1 MTSGMDARSNV
12 VVLLLAI
19 LIAQCGCALWQSPE
33 DVPPSELP
41 QRPVSED
48 TVSLEMAR
56 ISLSSTEE
64 NEFPEIWYEVDEQTI
79 PLEKR
84 RQLAANGFRVGIID
98 LHMPAPIR
106 QIVTGREAMKDALG
120 EEMVQVDGN
129 EKVTVNHRRFP
140 RGKRSE
146 YIVVP
151 AQPELSLLESIDGV
165 VRGQTYHDAECKFI
179 IKAFPQNDGRVQI
192 SIVPEI
198 HYGQAKNFVEANE
211 GMFRFETRKEKRVL
225 DQVEFSATLEP
236 GQTLLISGTNETKGI
251 GQVFFQRESGGSLRR
266 QVLLFR
272 VAGTQ
277 FDDLFQVSSPV
288 KENLPLNDESTDG
301 VLPSQ
306 FNEPTR
312 D

>member
-1 MTSGMDARSNV
+1 MDARSKAA
-12 VVLLLAI
+12 VLLIAI
-19 LIAQCGCALWQSPE
+19 LVAQCGCALWHTPE

-41 QRPVSED
+41 ARPISEE
-48 TVSLEMAR
+48 TVMLEMAR

-64 NEFPEIWYEVDEQTI
+64 DTFPTIWNEIDEQSI

-106 QIVTGREAMKDALG
+106 QILSGREAIKGVLG
-120 EEMVQVDGN
+120 EEMVQVNGE

-140 RGKRSE
+140 RGQRSE

-151 AQPELSLLESIDGV
+151 AQPEVSLLENVDGT
-165 VRGQTYHDAECKFI
+165 VRGQTYRDAECKFI
-179 IKAFPQNDGRVQI
+179 IKAFPQNDGRVQV

-211 GMFRFETRKEKRVL
+211 GMFRVEMRKEKRIL
-225 DQVEFSATLEP
+225 DQIEFSATLEP

-251 GQVFFQRESGGSLRR
+251 GQVYFQRQSGGSLRR

-272 VAGTQ
+272 LAGTQ
-277 FDDLFQVSSPV
+277 FDDLFQASSPV

-301 VLPSQ
+301 LLPSQ
-306 FNEPTR
+306 FDDPTG